1 MPLRAFG
8 FFNAR
13 VGTRRPKSNQS
24 GGMVLPP
31 VQKLVATLQCAFGTS
46 ATSPISRTF
55 YLQTVGE
62 SLRFQTH
69 PVRMWMESEYVRFR
83 KTVGITCFFKM
94 SYKNTHT
101 MTDTVMDTI
110 AVVDSTMLQVCG
122 LFRISRIL
130 HIVMIQLRHCGK
142 ITLVFLFKRVYDIEN
157 KYRGACVSRL
167 RGSNRTSTLNL
178 MRIMPP

>member
-1 MPLRAFG
+1 
-8 FFNAR
+8 
-13 VGTRRPKSNQS
+13 
-24 GGMVLPP
+24 
-31 VQKLVATLQCAFGTS
+31 
-46 ATSPISRTF
+46 
-55 YLQTVGE
+55 
-62 SLRFQTH
+62 
-69 PVRMWMESEYVRFR
+69 
-83 KTVGITCFFKM
+83 
-94 SYKNTHT
+94 

-130 HIVMIQLRHCGK
+130 HIFMIQLSHCGK
-142 ITLVFLFKRVYDIEN
+142 ITLVFLLKRVYDIEN

>member
-1 MPLRAFG
+1 MLELGLEDLNR
-8 FFNAR
+8 
-13 VGTRRPKSNQS
+13 
-24 GGMVLPP
+24 
-31 VQKLVATLQCAFGTS
+31 
-46 ATSPISRTF
+46 TSPVDWFCYQFKNWWLPYDVPLAHRQRVPSLAHSSPNSGRVHQISDASRRNVDGIG
-55 YLQTVGE
+55 L
-62 SLRFQTH
+62 SLIPKNRWYH
-69 PVRMWMESEYVRFR
+69 LL
-83 KTVGITCFFKM
+83 FKM

-130 HIVMIQLRHCGK
+130 HIFMIQLRHCGK